1 MVYIA
6 HDLSPFSSK
15 DVTVYSNCDEVR
27 LIVFQKDTI
36 TIKQDRKAFN
46 MPNPIMVFE
55 DVYDFMKVKKLYRA
69 KKHSEASLI
78 AEGIIDGKVVVS
90 VKKIPS
96 NRTSKL
102 KLELANK
109 GIPLIANGS
118 DFITIIASIVDG
130 NGSVKRLNENYIKF
144 EIEGE
149 GSIIGNS
156 DIMANP
162 RKLEWGTAPVLI
174 KSSTKSGSITVKA
187 SLVYEGVNTP
197 SGGEI
202 TFNSVPEQTAFI
214 HDETPDINHKKKQ
227 AVGNSTD
234 EVTKNQKQRILELE
248 KQLND
253 IKLKKIE
260 KQQQEFEGNN

>member
-1 MVYIA
+1 
-6 HDLSPFSSK
+6 
-15 DVTVYSNCDEVR
+15 
-27 LIVFQKDTI
+27 
-36 TIKQDRKAFN
+36 
-46 MPNPIMVFE
+46 
-55 DVYDFMKVKKLYRA
+55 
-69 KKHSEASLI
+69 
-78 AEGIIDGKVVVS
+78 
-90 VKKIPS
+90 
-96 NRTSKL
+96 
-102 KLELANK
+102 LANK

-144 EIEGE
+144 EVEGE

-202 TFNSVPEQTAFI
+202 TFNSIAEQILFI
-214 HDETPDINHKKKQ
+214 YDEKPS
-227 AVGNSTD
+227 STF
-234 EVTKNQKQRILELE
+234 QKSQTNNIPANKLLESQRKRILELE
-248 KQLND
+248 KLLNT

-260 KQQQEFEGNN
+260 KQQQEFEGNDP